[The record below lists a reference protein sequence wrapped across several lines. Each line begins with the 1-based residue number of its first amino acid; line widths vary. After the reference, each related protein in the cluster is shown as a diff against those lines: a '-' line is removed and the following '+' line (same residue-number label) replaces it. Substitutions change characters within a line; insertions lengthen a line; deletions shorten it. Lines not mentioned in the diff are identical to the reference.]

1 MKRKTFS
8 KQDVRLIQ
16 DFINEIDNDIK
27 VYKGSRFECDIYE
40 EKIFLGSKRFSR
52 INELFCNWLSEKI
65 DFEPNYCVIAILHE
79 LGHIM
84 TNTEEL
90 QDNREKLDS
99 IYTFMYENNVI
110 TEKEYFKNYFEI
122 PAEFQA
128 TMWGVDFY
136 KQNFAF
142 CENLAK
148 LLKS

>member
-16 DFINEIDNDIK
+16 DFINEIDSDIK

-65 DFEPNYCVIAILHE
+65 DF
-79 LGHIM
+79 
-84 TNTEEL
+84 
-90 QDNREKLDS
+90 
-99 IYTFMYENNVI
+99 IYTFMYENDVI

-148 LLKS
+148 ALGL